1 MLSISATGQTALA
14 PTGSSAADLS
24 STDAG
29 FETDA

>member
-14 PTGSSAADLS
+14 PTGSNAPDV
-24 STDAG
+24 STIDAG